1 MPSNEA
7 RLGLSLWLIGL
18 AVIDVRRRQLPHAL
32 TTVPLLGVGGLAIA
46 RTIGSIVGLTLPNL
60 GWDDTALAMAFA
72 AVLLSDTSLAILPA
86 FAALAVAFVLGTPP
100 GRVAVIAWLF
110 GLALATAGILG
121 EGDAKVVMILLAVC
135 PDARLGLTL
144 LATCASVGLVLMV
157 WQLRTATPLWLVALA
172 QDALQL
178 KFPARTGE
186 TARLNVPLMPVL
198 AVGAMIYL
206 WGIR

>member
-1 MPSNEA
+1 MLSNEA

-32 TTVPLLGVGGLAIA
+32 TTVPLLGVGVLAIL
-46 RTIGSIVGLTLPNL
+46 RTIGPIVGLALSDP
-60 GWDDTALAMAFA
+60 GWDATALALAFA

-86 FAALAVAFVLGTPP
+86 FAALIVAFVLGTPP
-100 GRVAVIAWLF
+100 GQVAVIAWLF

-186 TARLNVPLMPVL
+186 VGRLNLPLMPVL
-198 AVGAMIYL
+198 TVGAAIYL
-206 WGIR
+206 WGII